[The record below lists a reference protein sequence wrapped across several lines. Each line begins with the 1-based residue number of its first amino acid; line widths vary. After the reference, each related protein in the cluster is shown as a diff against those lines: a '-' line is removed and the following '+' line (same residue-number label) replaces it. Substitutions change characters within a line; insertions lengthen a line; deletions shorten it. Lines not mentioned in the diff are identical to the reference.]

1 MIINIKYN
9 KAINNKLITNYALFS
24 RENYNVSN
32 LKSYF
37 SNSEIS
43 SIKEIIKNINLKE
56 NIISFNLNSKKKI
69 FLIDIKKNRNNYEVE
84 SLGAEFYEFIKNLS
98 IKNLFIN
105 IQTLEKENNNFIS
118 HFLHGLKLRS
128 YEFNVYKSLNK
139 EKIMNLVLLGKS
151 NLYKKK

>member
-24 RENYNVSN
+24 RENYNISN

-69 FLIDIKKNRNNYEVE
+69 FLIDIKKIEIIMKLKVLVQN
-84 SLGAEFYEFIKNLS
+84 SMNLS
-98 IKNLFIN
+98 KI
-105 IQTLEKENNNFIS
+105 
-118 HFLHGLKLRS
+118 FLLKIYL
-128 YEFNVYKSLNK
+128 
-139 EKIMNLVLLGKS
+139 
-151 NLYKKK
+151 

>member
-56 NIISFNLNSKKKI
+56 NIISFNLNSKKKY
-69 FLIDIKKNRNNYEVE
+69 F
-84 SLGAEFYEFIKNLS
+84 
-98 IKNLFIN
+98 
-105 IQTLEKENNNFIS
+105 
-118 HFLHGLKLRS
+118 
-128 YEFNVYKSLNK
+128 
-139 EKIMNLVLLGKS
+139 
-151 NLYKKK
+151 

>member
-43 SIKEIIKNINLKE
+43 SIKEIIKNLNLKK
-56 NIISFNLNSKKKI
+56 NIISFNLN
-69 FLIDIKKNRNNYEVE
+69 
-84 SLGAEFYEFIKNLS
+84 
-98 IKNLFIN
+98 
-105 IQTLEKENNNFIS
+105 
-118 HFLHGLKLRS
+118 
-128 YEFNVYKSLNK
+128 
-139 EKIMNLVLLGKS
+139 
-151 NLYKKK
+151 